1 MAFFQRVMSYLLNE
15 VLVNGLANS
24 RTFQRFAIRTN
35 SMMEEAAKK
44 TAEHKEK
51 LGEQSGRFMD
61 VFREELTKGLK
72 DINSKVK

>member
-51 LGEQSGRFMD
+51 LGEHSGRFMD